1 MCVSESIQRTRI
13 KLDRYTQNFKI
24 CTKKGRTVNEMNT
37 ARKGKVS
44 KKRSGEGWKV
54 RDQRSLR

>member
-24 CTKKGRTVNEMNT
+24 CTKKRDEMNS

>member
-1 MCVSESIQRTRI
+1 MTDIHKTSKSA
-13 KLDRYTQNFKI
+13 L
-24 CTKKGRTVNEMNT
+24 KKGRTVNEMNS